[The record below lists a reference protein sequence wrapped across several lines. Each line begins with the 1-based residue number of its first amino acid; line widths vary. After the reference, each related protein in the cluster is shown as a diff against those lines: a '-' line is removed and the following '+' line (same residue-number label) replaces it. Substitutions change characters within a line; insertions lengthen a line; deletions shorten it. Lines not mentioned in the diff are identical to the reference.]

1 MQIFELGFRP
11 FYTLASI
18 FAIVAVVAW
27 LGAFVGILS
36 TGEYLPNVVWH
47 SHEMLFGFSV
57 AVITGFLLTAVRNWT
72 GLPTPSGSGLATI
85 AALWIAARVLL
96 TTGPSALAAAV
107 DVLFLPVV
115 ALAIAKP
122 IFLSKSARN
131 YKVIA
136 ILIALAVSHAV
147 FHLARLETIAPGWSR
162 ISLLVSI
169 DIVLVLMAIVAGR
182 VIPAFTKN
190 AVPEATPRTVFPV
203 ELLVFAA
210 MILVILA
217 NALSGVWVPPSFLM
231 TLLFVTVAVAH
242 AMRLALWDSGKTIYN
257 PLLWMMPVAYSW
269 VPFAFILRALTASG
283 IVSGSAWIHA
293 VTMGAFSSFMLAM
306 MMRSSLGHTGRRL
319 VASRLDISAFVLLQI
334 AALIRVLASI
344 TAGET
349 YRYWIIA
356 SGVIWALAFS
366 LFALRYLPMLSQ
378 PRAQEEN

>member
-27 LGAFVGILS
+27 LGAFAGILS

>member
-11 FYTLASI
+11 FYALASI
-18 FAIVAVVAW
+18 FAIVAVIAW
-27 LGAFVGILS
+27 LGAFAGILS

-72 GLPTPSGSGLATI
+72 GLPTPSGAVLAGV
-85 AALWIAARVLL
+85 AVLWITARVLL
-96 TTGPSALAAAV
+96 ISGPAVLAAAV

-115 ALAIAKP
+115 VLAIAKP

-131 YKVIA
+131 YKVVA
-136 ILIALAVSHAV
+136 VVMALAVSHTM
-147 FHLARLETIAPGWSR
+147 FHLARLDYVAPWWSR
-162 ISLLVSI
+162 TSLLVSI

-190 AVPEATPRTVFPV
+190 AVPDATPRTEFSV
-203 ELLVFAA
+203 ELLAFAA
-210 MILVILA
+210 MVLVVFA
-217 NALSGVWVPPSFLM
+217 TAMSGVWAPPSFLM
-231 TLLFVTVAVAH
+231 TLLFVVIAAAH
-242 AMRLALWDSGKTIYN
+242 AIRLALWDPGKTIYN

-269 VPFAFILRALTASG
+269 IPFAFILRALTASG
-283 IVSGSAWIHA
+283 VVSGSAWIHA

-306 MMRSSLGHTGRRL
+306 MMRSSLGHTGRQL

-334 AALIRVLASI
+334 AALVRVLASI
-344 TAGET
+344 AAGAT
-349 YRYWIIA
+349 YRHGIIA
-356 SGVIWALAFS
+356 SGVIWVLAFS

-378 PRAQEEN
+378 PRAQEES